1 MTYCVGLFLREGLV
15 LVSDTRTS
23 AGVDNIAVYNKM
35 HVFERPGERVIVAM
49 TSGNLAVT
57 QHVMSLIED
66 GIEDP
71 ETHRTETIYTVTSIL
86 KAAQLIGAAIRRVH
100 EYDGEALREQHVNFD
115 ISVILA
121 GQVQGGPMKL
131 IQVYSAGNFIQATAD
146 TPFMQIGETKYGK
159 PILDRSATFETT
171 LNDGIKLC
179 LISMDATVRSNLT
192 VGMPIDILVYRRDT
206 LQVNYRQRLRDRDP
220 YYSMLRERW
229 GEALRAAYRA
239 IPSPDWPVHT
249 ATTMR
254 RRWDDPPLSP
264 VEITAM
270 RRQPASSQSRRAG
283 EAPDSPGIER
293 RGQAPLP
300 AGSEDRA
307 PDPSLG
313 AGAEGDNAVIAAR
326 AAAAGRA
333 AAQPEPNQSAGN
345 GQAATAQGYTGPER
359 RSRPNRQSGQETGP
373 SSDKRDE
380 VSRPPPKGE
389 PTSS

>member
-66 GIEDP
+66 GLEDP
-71 ETHRTETIYTVTSIL
+71 ETHRTETIYTVPNIL
-86 KAAQLIGAAIRRVH
+86 KAAQLVGAAIRRVH
-100 EYDGEALREQHVNFD
+100 EYDGEALREQHVHFD

-131 IQVYSAGNFIQATAD
+131 IHIYSAGNFIQATAD

-159 PILDRSATFETT
+159 PILDRAATFETS

-179 LISMDATVRSNLT
+179 LLSMDATIRSNLT
-192 VGMPIDILVYRRDT
+192 VGMPIDVLVYRRDT
-206 LQVNYRQRLRDRDP
+206 LQVTYRQRLREHDT
-220 YYSMLRERW
+220 YYTMLRERW
-229 GEALRAAYRA
+229 GEALREAYRS
-239 IPSPDWPVHT
+239 IPSPDWPVYT
-249 ATTMR
+249 GASMR

-264 VEITAM
+264 EEITAM
-270 RRQPASSQSRRAG
+270 RRSAPTAHSRRASDP
-283 EAPDSPGIER
+283 PDAPGIER
-293 RGQAPLP
+293 RGQTPSP
-300 AGSEDRA
+300 ANAEDRA

-313 AGAEGDNAVIAAR
+313 SGAEGGV
-326 AAAAGRA
+326 AAAAA
-333 AAQPEPNQSAGN
+333 AN
-345 GQAATAQGYTGPER
+345 GDSSRSDGGGGQTWTGPDR
-359 RSRPNRQSGQETGP
+359 RRRASDRQSGQQN
-373 SSDKRDE
+373 RDE
-380 VSRPPPKGE
+380 DASPSDQMSG
-389 PTSS
+389 

>member
-66 GIEDP
+66 GLEDP
-71 ETHRTETIYTVTSIL
+71 ETHRTETIYTVPSIL

-100 EYDGEALREQHVNFD
+100 DYDGEALREQHVHFD

-131 IQVYSAGNFIQATAD
+131 IHIYSAGNFIQATAD

-179 LISMDATVRSNLT
+179 LLSMDATIRSNLT
-192 VGMPIDILVYRRDT
+192 VGMPIDVLVYRRDT
-206 LQVNYRQRLRDRDP
+206 LQVSYRQRLRDQDP
-220 YYSMLRERW
+220 YYGMLRERW
-229 GEALRAAYRA
+229 GNALRTAYRA
-239 IPSPDWPVHT
+239 IPSPDWPVYS
-249 ATTMR
+249 ASTMR

-264 VEITAM
+264 EEIVAM
-270 RRQPASSQSRRAG
+270 RRHPPTAENRRAG
-283 EAPDSPGIER
+283 DAPDAPGIER
-293 RGQAPLP
+293 RGQGQGQGQVPAP
-300 AGSEDRA
+300 ATAEDRV

-313 AGAEGDNAVIAAR
+313 AGADGEAADM
-326 AAAAGRA
+326 ATGLA
-333 AAQPEPNQSAGN
+333 AAQPA
-345 GQAATAQGYTGPER
+345 YTGPDR
-359 RSRPNRQSGQETGP
+359 RGSRSGRQSGQEARSG
-373 SSDKRDE
+373 SDQREE
-380 VSRPPPKGE
+380 VQRPGPKGE

>member
-71 ETHRTETIYTVTSIL
+71 ETHRTETIYTVPSIL
-86 KAAQLIGAAIRRVH
+86 RAAQLMGAAIRKVH
-100 EYDGEALREQHVNFD
+100 EYDGEALREQHVHFD

-121 GQVQGGPMKL
+121 GQVHGGPMKL
-131 IQVYSAGNFIQATAD
+131 IHIYSAGNFIQATAD

-159 PILDRSATFETT
+159 PILDRNATFETS

-179 LISMDATVRSNLT
+179 LLSMDATIRSNLT
-192 VGMPIDILVYRRDT
+192 VGMPIDVLIYKRDG
-206 LQVNYRQRLRDRDP
+206 LQVNHRQRLRENDP

-229 GEALRAAYRA
+229 SESLREVYRS
-239 IPSPDWPVHT
+239 IPSPDWPVY
-249 ATTMR
+249 AASTMR
-254 RRWDDPPLSP
+254 RRWDDPPLTP
-264 VEITAM
+264 EEITAM
-270 RRQPASSQSRRAG
+270 RRQPPSSNSRRSG
-283 EAPDSPGIER
+283 DSPGTPGIER
-293 RGQAPLP
+293 RGQAAVGHATAENSP
-300 AGSEDRA
+300 ATAEDRV

-313 AGAEGDNAVIAAR
+313 AGAEGEAGEM
-326 AAAAGRA
+326 AAAGP
-333 AAQPEPNQSAGN
+333 AQ
-345 GQAATAQGYTGPER
+345 TGYQGPER
-359 RSRPNRQSGQETGP
+359 RRRASDREADRQGEPSRPGI
-373 SSDKRDE
+373 
-380 VSRPPPKGE
+380 KGK
-389 PTSS
+389 PTSD